1 VDGEAVAM
9 TRAIGILVGA
19 LLMLG
24 VFLLALSTGNS
35 PTLVKEVVSS
45 EADMPAQATESIVTG
60 DVSVE
65 NAVDSVAYPAADTA
79 SLDEENQLSVK
90 DSGQDAADS
99 GLELDPQS
107 WNQSMAAHETDDRN
121 DAAAVSRYQVWS
133 PFRSEWAANGFA
145 RRLALATDVP
155 VEVVNESPGNYQ
167 VVFSYRDDRERQA
180 LVERI
185 ETVTGLELE

>member
-1 VDGEAVAM
+1 M

-145 RRLALATDVP
+145 RRLALATVVP